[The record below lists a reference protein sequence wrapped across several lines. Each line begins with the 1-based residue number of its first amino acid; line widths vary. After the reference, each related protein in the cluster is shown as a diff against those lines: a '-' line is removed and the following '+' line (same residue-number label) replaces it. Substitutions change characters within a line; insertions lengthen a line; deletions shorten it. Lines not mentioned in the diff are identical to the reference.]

1 MIILRED
8 MVLVVFRFEKTS
20 QFIIDKDWDIQ
31 LNFLEL
37 KLYVKETGDSFK
49 RGFSLVPFQSCLW

>member
-1 MIILRED
+1 

-31 LNFLEL
+31 LNDLEL
-37 KLYVKETGDSFK
+37 KLYVKETGDNFK
-49 RGFSLVPFQSCLW
+49 LGFSLVPFQSCL